1 MESAERSLMCWS
13 SDAVS
18 IACDAAA
25 TAGDVAVVSVNAVLV
40 AVGFAESEVVPD
52 FSVTQPTAA
61 TALSTTQLRRM
72 EITVTIHGER

>member
-1 MESAERSLMCWS
+1 MESAERSLICWS

-25 TAGDVAVVSVNAVLV
+25 TAGDAAVVSVNAVPV
-40 AVGFAESEVVPD
+40 AEGVDESEVVPD

-61 TALSTTQLRRM
+61 TAARTTQLRRR
-72 EITVTIHGER
+72 EITVAIHGER